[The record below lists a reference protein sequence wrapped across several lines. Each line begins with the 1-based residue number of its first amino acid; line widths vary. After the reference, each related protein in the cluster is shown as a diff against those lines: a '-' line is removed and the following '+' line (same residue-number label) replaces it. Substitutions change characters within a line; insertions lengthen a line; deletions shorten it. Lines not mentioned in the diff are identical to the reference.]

1 MRMRDA
7 GLLTKWYEENKKNI
21 RKCQEMRKTSDKS
34 SDIKP
39 LTLQNLRAAFVA
51 LLVGAIAS
59 TIVVLGENALFRK
72 LKK

>member
-1 MRMRDA
+1 MRMRD
-7 GLLTKWYEENKKNI
+7 G
-21 RKCQEMRKTSDKS
+21 KTSDKS